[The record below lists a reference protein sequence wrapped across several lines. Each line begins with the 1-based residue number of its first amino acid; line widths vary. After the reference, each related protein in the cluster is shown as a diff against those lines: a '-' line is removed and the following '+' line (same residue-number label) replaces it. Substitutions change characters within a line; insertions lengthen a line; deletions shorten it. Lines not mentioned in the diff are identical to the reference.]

1 MRDVRHKMM
10 TAAIVGGLIFGT
22 QTVFPGQSGAVSES
36 SAKAEEKA
44 DKVDRAD
51 KADASDRLASED
63 ASSNVSAAQALGTT
77 ATASTSTALDRA
89 ASGAPTTAAA
99 LANSLN
105 FGGHSW
111 LVKSSVGTVG
121 PGPNRFAAK
130 NATVDSA
137 GNLHLQITKDKG
149 KWYSSEIINT
159 ASLGYGTYRWT
170 ATTDL
175 SNLDRNVVLGLFTWN
190 DLPDY
195 ANREIDIE
203 VARWGSATDPTNA
216 QFVVQPYGSPG
227 HLRRFSQP
235 AGGPST
241 LEFTWSAGRI
251 DYLVR
256 QGTVIVDSWS
266 YIAPDVPVPGGET
279 VRMNLWQYQGLAPAN
294 GLPVEIVFSNFDF
307 CTPSGVCQ

>member
-1 MRDVRHKMM
+1 MREVRHKMV
-10 TAAIVGGLIFGT
+10 TAAVLGGLIFGT
-22 QTVFPGQSGAVSES
+22 QTVFPGQGAVSES
-36 SAKAEEKA
+36 SAKAE

-51 KADASDRLASED
+51 KVDQLASKD
-63 ASSNVSAAQALGTT
+63 ASSSDLAGAQALGAT
-77 ATASTSTALDRA
+77 ATASTASARA
-89 ASGAPTTAAA
+89 ASGAPTRTAAA
-99 LANSLN
+99 LANSLS

-130 NATVDSA
+130 NATVDTA
-137 GNLHLQITKDKG
+137 GNLHLRITKDKG

-216 QFVVQPYGSPG
+216 QFVVQPYGNPG
-227 HLRRFSQP
+227 HLHRFSQP
-235 AGGPST
+235 TGGPST

-251 DYLVR
+251 DFLVR

-266 YIAPDVPVPGGET
+266 YLAPDVPLPGGET
-279 VRMNLWQYQGLAPAN
+279 VRMNLWQYQGRAPDN
-294 GLPVEIVFSNFDF
+294 GLPSEVVFSDFDY

>member
-1 MRDVRHKMM
+1 MGHNLL
-10 TAAIVGGLIFGT
+10 TAAILGGLILGV
-22 QTVFPGQSGAVSES
+22 QTAFPGASVATPDTPDVPESVSEAEAKLPKPGQSEKSVKSVSTETPN
-36 SAKAEEKA
+36 
-44 DKVDRAD
+44 R
-51 KADASDRLASED
+51 
-63 ASSNVSAAQALGTT
+63 
-77 ATASTSTALDRA
+77 
-89 ASGAPTTAAA
+89 SGALVLEEAPGSSGARQSSGSVQAVTA
-99 LANSLN
+99 LANALS

-111 LVKSSVGTVG
+111 LVKSSVGIVG
-121 PGPNRFAAK
+121 PGPNRFAVK

-137 GNLHLQITKDKG
+137 GNLHLRVTKDKG

-203 VARWGSATDPTNA
+203 IARWGSATDPTNA
-216 QFVVQPYGSPG
+216 QFVVQPYNNPG
-227 HLRRFSQP
+227 HLRRYAHP

-241 LEFTWSAGRI
+241 LEFTWAPGRI
-251 DYLVR
+251 DYVIR
-256 QGTVIVDSWS
+256 QGAVVVDSWS
-266 YIAPDVPVPGGET
+266 YVAPDVPVPGGET

-294 GLPVEIVFSNFDF
+294 GQPVELVFSNFDY
-307 CTPSGVCQ
+307 CTPAGVCQ

>member
-1 MRDVRHKMM
+1 MV
-10 TAAIVGGLIFGT
+10 TAAVVGGLIFGT

-36 SAKAEEKA
+36 SAKAEEKT
-44 DKVDRAD
+44 DKVDRSD
-51 KADASDRLASED
+51 KADVADQLASED
-63 ASSNVSAAQALGTT
+63 ASSDLSGAQALGTT
-77 ATASTSTALDRA
+77 TATAPTSTPTVRA
-89 ASGAPTTAAA
+89 ASGASTTAAA
-99 LANSLN
+99 LANSLS

-111 LVKSSVGTVG
+111 MVKSSIGTVG
-121 PGPNRFAAK
+121 PGPNRYAAK
-130 NATVDSA
+130 NATVDAA

-149 KWYSSEIINT
+149 KWYSSEIVNT

-175 SNLDRNVVLGLFTWN
+175 SMLDRNVVLGLFTWN

-216 QFVVQPYGSPG
+216 QFVVQPYGNPG
-227 HLRRFSQP
+227 HLQRFVQP

-241 LEFTWSAGRI
+241 LEFTWSPGRI
-251 DYLVR
+251 DYLVS
-256 QGTVIVDSWS
+256 QGAVVVASWS
-266 YIAPDVPVPGGET
+266 YLAPDVPMPGGET

-294 GLPVEIVFSNFDF
+294 GQPLEVVFSNFDY
-307 CTPSGVCQ
+307 CNPSGVCQ

>member
-1 MRDVRHKMM
+1 MV
-10 TAAIVGGLIFGT
+10 TAAVLGGLIFGT
-22 QTVFPGQSGAVSES
+22 QTVFPGQGAVSES
-36 SAKAEEKA
+36 SSKAE

-51 KADASDRLASED
+51 KADKADQIASED
-63 ASSNVSAAQALGTT
+63 ASSSDLAGAQALGAT
-77 ATASTSTALDRA
+77 ATASTASARA
-89 ASGAPTTAAA
+89 ASGAPTRTAAA
-99 LANSLN
+99 LANSLS

-130 NATVDSA
+130 NATVDTA
-137 GNLHLQITKDKG
+137 GNLHLRITKDKG

-203 VARWGSATDPTNA
+203 VARWGSTTDPTNA
-216 QFVVQPYGSPG
+216 QFVVQPYGNPG
-227 HLRRFSQP
+227 HLHRFSQP
-235 AGGPST
+235 TGGPSMM
-241 LEFTWSAGRI
+241 EFTWSAGRI
-251 DYLVR
+251 DFLVR

-266 YIAPDVPVPGGET
+266 YVAPDVPLPGGET
-279 VRMNLWQYQGLAPAN
+279 ARMNLWQYQGRAPAN
-294 GLPVEIVFSNFDF
+294 GLPSEVVFSDFDY